1 MADDKVKET
10 PQEAQT
16 DDANEVEAVESATE
30 VVAES
35 DGKVDGVVEE
45 VEATTDD
52 GAEDAED
59 TDGKADQAPKEADE
73 KTKQAARKSRGD
85 EDDEPADERFTDD
98 GNPTL
103 EEAATY
109 AEDDEIP
116 MGKIQDV
123 LNATLDSKDMS
134 PQMRRLMQRQADN
147 TKRVQ
152 ESIKGTKA
160 NPSWYVPLFCVLMV
174 IGLVWAVVFYLTGN
188 QYPIPGIGFWNLLIA
203 FAFILAGFIMTVWW
217 K

>member
-1 MADDKVKET
+1 M
-10 PQEAQT
+10 
-16 DDANEVEAVESATE
+16 VE
-30 VVAES
+30 
-35 DGKVDGVVEE
+35 GVEE
-45 VEATTDD
+45 VDTTADD
-52 GAEDAED
+52 GGEEAE
-59 TDGKADQAPKEADE
+59 DGKAAQGPTEADE
-73 KTKQAARKSRGD
+73 ETKAAARKARGD
-85 EDDEPADERFTDD
+85 EDDEPADKRFTDD